1 MNGMLMDNAR
11 SIPQFLL
18 KKIKRIAQNILDHF
32 TYSFLSLSQKI
43 KTQEKNSYLDSRDQT
58 KKFTVNFIQNAGVRH
73 DLHF

>member
-43 KTQEKNSYLDSRDQT
+43 KTQEKNSYLDSKDQT
-58 KKFTVNFIQNAGVRH
+58 KKFTVNFIQNVGVRH

>member
-43 KTQEKNSYLDSRDQT
+43 KTQEKNSYLDSKDQT

>member
-43 KTQEKNSYLDSRDQT
+43 KTQEKNSYLDSKDQT
-58 KKFTVNFIQNAGVRH
+58 KKFTVNFIQKAGVRH